1 MNKKIK
7 NFDIVSKY
15 KIWLIVPLVVL
26 IFSLIMFGVFAGVY
40 KNVQQGIAIGVEFQ
54 GGTALSVKLGEDKVG
69 GAQYQENKNKIEKII
84 SKNKGYMNYV
94 QVSGQ
99 DVLVFKYALPS
110 NLNAEQLKEINDNI
124 VSQIQEAYP
133 EIYATNTQFV
143 SAKYIGPTASRKLV
157 NTALISILISTL
169 LILLYILIRF
179 ELFSAISAVIAL
191 VVDVLHMFLMMI
203 IFHVQINSTFIAAV
217 ITIVAYSINNTIV
230 VFDRVRENYKLLD
243 LTKYDDRYIVN
254 MSVRDTLARSIAT
267 TATTL
272 FSIVIF
278 AILGVSSIREF
289 ALPVIFGLFSGLF
302 TSVCLAPSIF
312 VLLKERYMKKHG
324 NKVVGF
330 KNK

>member
-1 MNKKIK
+1 MNNKIK
-7 NFDIVSKY
+7 RFDIVSKY
-15 KIWLIVPLVVL
+15 KAWLTLPFVVIV
-26 IFSLIMFGVFAGVY
+26 IALIMFGVFAGVY
-40 KNVQQGIAIGVEFQ
+40 KNAKQGIAIGVEFQ
-54 GGTALSVKLGEDKVG
+54 GGTALTVKLSKEEVEGTK
-69 GAQYQENKNKIEKII
+69 YQNNKANIESII
-84 SKNKGYMNYV
+84 SNNRGQMNYL
-94 QVSGQ
+94 QVSGN
-99 DVLVFKYALPS
+99 DTLVFKYALPS
-110 NLNAEQLKEINDNI
+110 NLNADQLKEINDKI
-124 VSQIQEAYP
+124 VGQIQDAYP
-133 EIYATNTQFV
+133 TVYTSNPQFV
-143 SAKYIGPTASRKLV
+143 SAKYIGPTASQKLI

-179 ELFSAISAVIAL
+179 EVFSAIAAVIGL
-191 VVDVLHMFLMMI
+191 LVDVLHMFLMMI
-203 IFHVQINSTFIAAV
+203 IFHVQINSTFIAAI

-243 LTKYDDRYIVN
+243 LSKYDDDYVVN
-254 MSVRDTLARSIAT
+254 ISVRDTLVRSIAT

-312 VLLKERYMKKHG
+312 VLMKKGYSKRHG

-330 KNK
+330 KKK